1 MDYRHLE
8 EKGFKGTGASVNSAK
23 WFIQYG
29 QSIKLEVSSY
39 YLALTTLWCMV
50 WWHELTASSHYRPT
64 LKSYNLLFYK
74 CNHQAWSTVYPFIR
88 YHLPHKHTLDSPCMH
103 LNVSS
108 RNTCVT
114 TIYRVKSEAHSIDM
128 LFRSRHNA
136 PANVL
141 CCVICFQKIEQFLL

>member
-8 EKGFKGTGASVNSAK
+8 EKGFKGTGAGVNSAK

-103 LNVSS
+103 LSVSS
-108 RNTCVT
+108 KNLRNKQLQYIGWKAKPTALTCYFGHDT
-114 TIYRVKSEAHSIDM
+114 M
-128 LFRSRHNA
+128 LLQTCCAVWYAFR
-136 PANVL
+136 
-141 CCVICFQKIEQFLL
+141 E